1 MYSLFAKYYDAF
13 TENADYAARADYL
26 CALIEKYG
34 IGKGIL
40 LDLACGTGSLSFEM
54 EQRGFDVIGTDIS
67 AEMLDEALEKKLQ
80 TGSNIMFLNQDMCE
94 LDLYGTITACICTLD
109 SLNHLDSEQ
118 KVKAAFSKVSLFS
131 EPGSVFIFDV
141 NTAYKH
147 REVLGENAF
156 IYENETC
163 FLAWQNEVCEDTS
176 VNIYLDFFEKQGDFY
191 QRESEFIKEYYYSDT
206 VLKKLLEQ
214 TGFELLQIYDDLSF
228 EAPGE
233 TSERKIFVAKRNNL

>member
-26 CALIEKYG
+26 CQLIETYG

-54 EQRGFDVIGTDIS
+54 EKRGFDVIGTDIS

-94 LDLYGTITACICTLD
+94 TDLFGTITSCICTLD
-109 SLNHLDSEQ
+109 SLNHIDSAE
-118 KVKAAFSKVSLFS
+118 KLGAAFSKVSLFS

-141 NTAYKH
+141 NTEYKH

-156 IYENETC
+156 IFENENC
-163 FLAWQNEVCEDTS
+163 FLAWQNEVCEDAS
-176 VNIYLDFFEKQGDFY
+176 VNIYLDFFEKQGDTY
-191 QRESEFIKEYYYSDT
+191 QRESEYIKEYYYSDAC
-206 VLKKLLEQ
+206 LKSLLEQ
-214 TGFELLQIYDDLSF
+214 TGFELLEIFDDLSF
-228 EAPGE
+228 EAPVG
-233 TSERKIFVAKRNNL
+233 TSERKIFVARKR